1 MVQDIPAELDGL
13 QGEVLLVWSGWEE
26 RGRGRGGRKGRRE
39 RREGKEI
46 KGRGRMREGGEKR
59 WEGSEG
65 ERAARFITHLF
76 IPGRFPQ
83 KYLALLA
90 AEIFLASTTTGL
102 H

>member
-1 MVQDIPAELDGL
+1 MGRMSKKERKS
-13 QGEVLLVWSGWEE
+13 GEE
-26 RGRGRGGRKGRRE
+26 GGEARE
-39 RREGKEI
+39 KKWRV

-59 WEGSEG
+59 WERKEGSEG
-65 ERAARFITHLF
+65 ERATTFITHLF